1 MCMERNTETREH
13 VVKKG
18 VVAKGDER
26 YPKLL
31 AEAGDAPKQLYYRG
45 EWDPKLFRRCLAVV
59 GTRKM
64 TNYGRRMTEEIVE
77 EVAAA
82 GITIVSGFM
91 YGIDAVA
98 HKAALRAGGKTIA
111 VMPCGIDVVHP
122 EFQADLH
129 AEIEQGGSLVVSE
142 YEGTHPTAIWM
153 FPRRNRIVAGLCQA
167 TLVVEAGEKSGA
179 LITAECA
186 KRYGRKIFA
195 VPNALTSA
203 VSQGV
208 TQLLREE
215 ASIAGNA
222 QDVLKAYGFKT
233 QNTVRISQ
241 VKHNA
246 QNTNYKYE
254 AESIE
259 GKIIQQLAQDPME
272 VDELTRRLEVPVAT
286 ISVALSMLQLAGH
299 ITEEGG
305 MYNLV
310 Q

>member
-1 MCMERNTETREH
+1 MCMEGNTETKGGVE
-13 VVKKG
+13 KKG
-18 VVAKGDER
+18 IVVKGDER

-59 GTRKM
+59 GTRRM
-64 TNYGRRMTEEIVE
+64 TSYGRRMAEQIVE
-77 EVAAA
+77 EIAAV

-98 HKAALRAGGKTIA
+98 HKAALRVKGKTIA
-111 VMPCGIDVVHP
+111 VMPCGIDVIHP

-129 AEIEQGGSLVVSE
+129 AEIENGGGLIVSE
-142 YEGTHPTAIWM
+142 YEGTHPTATWM

-222 QDVLKAYGFKT
+222 QDVLKAYGVKFQITNFK
-233 QNTVRISQ
+233 SQ
-241 VKHNA
+241 TNHKL
-246 QNTNYKYE
+246 QITNYEYE
-254 AESIE
+254 PESIE
-259 GKIIQQLAQDPME
+259 GKIIKQLRSESME
-272 VDELTRRLEVPVAT
+272 IDELTRQLEMPAAT
-286 ISVALSMLQLAGH
+286 IGVALSMLQLGGH

-305 MYNLV
+305 MYHLK
-310 Q
+310 

>member
-1 MCMERNTETREH
+1 MCMERNIETRGGVAE
-13 VVKKG
+13 KG

-64 TNYGRRMTEEIVE
+64 TSYGRRMTEQIVE
-77 EVAAA
+77 EIAAA

-98 HKAALRAGGKTIA
+98 HKAALRVGGKTIA

-129 AEIEQGGSLVVSE
+129 AEIEHGGSLVVSE
-142 YEGTHPTAIWM
+142 YEGTHPTATWM

-215 ASIAGNA
+215 ANIAGNA
-222 QDVLKAYGFKT
+222 QDVLKAYGFRAQITEHKA
-233 QNTVRISQ
+233 QI
-241 VKHNA
+241 KHNA
-246 QNTNYKYE
+246 QITNYEYE
-254 AESIE
+254 PESLE
-259 GKIIQQLAQDPME
+259 GKIIKQLGSEPME
-272 VDELTRRLEVPVAT
+272 IDELTRRLEMPVTT

-299 ITEEGG
+299 IEEEGG
-305 MYNLV
+305 AYHLV